1 MFIIYFFYFQ
11 YKHKIENIIYNKRI
25 IQILKMESYT
35 IEKVI
40 LLYNKHIYDRFKS
53 LIDSGK
59 KNGEINNNDLAK
71 IFEYYSCIKLMN
83 EYNQKFYEYDDINP
97 EFKEINQMSRNDTGI
112 DACNLTDTIVQCK
125 LRMTNTNLNWKEC
138 GTFFGSNIKTDE
150 EGNLQIRWKKMIITR
165 NSDCNLSKHFDC
177 RKKSFLDKTY
187 DRNEMITY
195 CSDLLTNPPVMS
207 NDDGDDSSLENKIIL
222 RDYQIECKNLIM
234 ETKGNV
240 IISLPTGTGKNLII
254 LHSLKEKT
262 KYLILVP
269 RIILMEQI
277 KEELKR
283 HFPKLARS
291 VQCIGDGGNIYDEK
305 KNICICVYNS
315 IDIVKEYA
323 DSFEKIFIDE
333 AHHIRTPEIYIS
345 EEDNIDS
352 GDEEEFE
359 EDDEEEFDSGD
370 DEDLDS
376 DEENEE
382 EDEEDLEEDEE
393 NEDETRELA
402 KAMSRTEPSLREG
415 LKPSQEDQEINKSF
429 INTIHSLSRYN
440 NNVYLSATIDKQ
452 DNFSYYNKDIREM
465 IEKDYLCDYTIH
477 IPIFTE
483 DPTNKNV
490 CEYLIKNYRN
500 IIIYCNSQKEG
511 NEINKLMNTILKG
524 SSQYIDCNTGKLT
537 RNKIINKY
545 KSGELSFLVNV
556 RILTEGFDA
565 PITKGIVFMHLPSN
579 SKTLIQIIGRCLR
592 LHKEKTIANVIL
604 PFSNKDDEN
613 SINNFLKVMAKND
626 SRLRKSFESKSLGG
640 YISINSAI
648 DEDKIENDEDDN
660 EEEEQENQFELK
672 FNMIFDSMGK
682 IKNGEELFL
691 IRLEE
696 VKKYIDENRK
706 RPSKLSKDKTI
717 KSMGYW
723 ISNQTINYSK
733 KIQNMKDENIYKLW
747 TEFINDEKYKS
758 YMQLPTML
766 EIFIK
771 RLEKLKIYIDTNK
784 QRPSTHSEDKDIK
797 FKAKWIG
804 TSQTNYSKKIHNMKD
819 ENIYKLWTDFIN
831 DSKYKEY
838 FLSQYETFVYNLNK
852 VKNYIDTNKQRP
864 SQTSKDNNIGFI
876 SRWIGTSQ
884 TNYSKKTRN
893 MKIETIYKLWTDF
906 INDEKY
912 KEYFLSQYDEFI
924 IKLNNLKSYIDIN
937 KQRPSSKYSKDKH
950 IKSIGSWIV
959 TSQKYYSKKIYNM
972 KDENIYKLWT
982 EFINDIRYKEYF
994 LSQYDSFVYNL
1005 NNLKSYI
1012 DTNKQRPSQTSKD
1025 KTIKSM
1031 GGWIS
1036 NQTSNYSKK
1045 KENMKNENIKK
1056 LWEDFINDEK
1066 YKQYF
1071 N

>member
-1 MFIIYFFYFQ
+1 
-11 YKHKIENIIYNKRI
+11 
-25 IQILKMESYT
+25 MESYT

-59 KNGEINNNDLAK
+59 KNEEINNNDLAK
-71 IFEYYSCIKLMN
+71 IFEYYSCIKLMY

-187 DRNEMITY
+187 DRNEMLLY
-195 CSDLLTNPPVMS
+195 CSELLTNPPVIS
-207 NDDGDDSSLENKIIL
+207 NDGDGNDESLENKIIL
-222 RDYQIECKNLIM
+222 RDYQIECKNLII

-277 KEELKR
+277 KEELKS

-291 VQCIGDGGNIYDEK
+291 VQCIGDGCNTYDEK

-323 DSFEKIFIDE
+323 ETFEKIFIDE
-333 AHHIRTPEIYIS
+333 AHHIRTPEIYIT
-345 EEDNIDS
+345 EEDNVDS
-352 GDEEEFE
+352 GEEEFN
-359 EDDEEEFDSGD
+359 SG
-370 DEDLDS
+370 
-376 DEENEE
+376 
-382 EDEEDLEEDEE
+382 DEEDLEEDENIESGDDEDDEDLEEDE
-393 NEDETRELA
+393 NIDSGDEDDSDKETREL
-402 KAMSRTEPSLREG
+402 EG

-452 DNFSYYNKDIREM
+452 ETFTYYYKDIREM
-465 IEKDYLCDYTIH
+465 IDKNYLCDYTIH

-511 NEINKLMNTILKG
+511 NEINKLLNTIQKG

-545 KSGELSFLVNV
+545 KSGELPFLVNV

-565 PITKGIVFMHLPSN
+565 PITKGIVFMHLPTN
-579 SKTLIQIIGRCLR
+579 SKTIIQIIGRCLR
-592 LHKEKTIANVIL
+592 LHNEKTIANVIL

-613 SINNFLKVMAKND
+613 SINNFLKVIAKND
-626 SRLRKSFESKSLGG
+626 SKIKKSYENKKLGG
-640 YISINSAI
+640 YISINSLI
-648 DEDKIENDEDDN
+648 GEDKIEDDN
-660 EEEEQENQFELK
+660 DNDNDNDNDDENENNEDEQENQFELK
-672 FNMIFDSMGK
+672 FNMIFDSLGK
-682 IKNGEELFL
+682 IMNGEELWMK
-691 IRLEE
+691 RLEE
-696 VKKYIDENRK
+696 VKKYIDENGK
-706 RPSKLSKDKTI
+706 RPSCMSKNKSISSLGRWITTQNKNYKT
-717 KSMGYW
+717 
-723 ISNQTINYSK
+723 K
-733 KIQNMKDENIYKLW
+733 KEILKYENIYNLW
-747 TEFINDEKYKS
+747 TEFINNDKYKQYFISMYESFIINLNKVKLYIDKNNERPSDCSKDKEIKIMGVWIGTQKQNYKKKNGNMKNESIKKLWEEFIYNEKYKEFI
-758 YMQLPTML
+758 QLPSML
-766 EIFIK
+766 ENFNIN
-771 RLEKLKIYIDTNK
+771 LNKLKIYIDTNNE
-784 QRPSTHSEDKDIK
+784 RPTQGSKDKNIKSLAQWISDIK
-797 FKAKWIG
+797 I
-804 TSQTNYSKKIHNMKD
+804 NYFKKIHNMKD
-819 ENIYKLWTDFIN
+819 ETI
-831 DSKYKEY
+831 
-838 FLSQYETFVYNLNK
+838 YNLW
-852 VKNYIDTNKQRP
+852 
-864 SQTSKDNNIGFI
+864 S
-876 SRWIGTSQ
+876 
-884 TNYSKKTRN
+884 
-893 MKIETIYKLWTDF
+893 EF

-912 KEYFLSQYDEFI
+912 KEYFLSQYDNFI
-924 IKLNNLKSYIDIN
+924 LNLNKVKNYIDIHKN
-937 KQRPSSKYSKDKH
+937 IPSRNIKKDTKYLGQFIND
-950 IKSIGSWIV
+950 
-959 TSQKYYSKKIYNM
+959 QKINYSKKTQKM

-982 EFINDIRYKEYF
+982 NFINDDKYKKYIQLPSMLENF
-994 LSQYDSFVYNL
+994 NI
-1005 NNLKSYI
+1005 NLKKLKTYI
-1012 DTNKQRPSQTSKD
+1012 DTNKKRPSEYDKD
-1025 KTIKSM
+1025 KNIKTIGKWISHCKTNYNKIQNNMKDETIKK
-1031 GGWIS
+1031 
-1036 NQTSNYSKK
+1036 Q
-1045 KENMKNENIKK
+1045 
-1056 LWEDFINDEK
+1056 WEEFINDEK
-1066 YKQYF
+1066 YKAYF

>member
-1 MFIIYFFYFQ
+1 
-11 YKHKIENIIYNKRI
+11 
-25 IQILKMESYT
+25 MESYT

-187 DRNEMITY
+187 DRNEMLLY
-195 CSDLLTNPPVMS
+195 CSELLTNPPVMS
-207 NDDGDDSSLENKIIL
+207 NDVDGGDESLENKIIL
-222 RDYQIECKNLIM
+222 RDYQIECKNLII

-283 HFPKLARS
+283 HFPKLSRS
-291 VQCIGDGGNIYDEK
+291 VQCIGDGGNTYDEK

-323 DSFEKIFIDE
+323 ETFEKIFIDE
-333 AHHIRTPEIYIS
+333 AHHIRTPEIYITDEQDLENPARKEVDES
-345 EEDNIDS
+345 ESEDEED
-352 GDEEEFE
+352 
-359 EDDEEEFDSGD
+359 FDSGD
-370 DEDLDS
+370 DEEFNEDDLED
-376 DEENEE
+376 DEEELVQD
-382 EDEEDLEEDEE
+382 EDNEEDLEHEDEE
-393 NEDETRELA
+393 KIDDSTA
-402 KAMSRTEPSLREG
+402 
-415 LKPSQEDQEINKSF
+415 EIKSSF
-429 INTIHSLSRYN
+429 ITEISSLSRYN

-452 DNFSYYNKDIREM
+452 ETFTYYYKDIREM
-465 IEKDYLCDYTIH
+465 IEKGYLCDYTIH

-511 NEINKLMNTILKG
+511 NEINKLMNTIQKG

-545 KSGELSFLVNV
+545 KSGELPFLVNV

-565 PITKGIVFMHLPSN
+565 PITKGIVFMHLPNN
-579 SKTLIQIIGRCLR
+579 SKTIIQIIGRCLR
-592 LHKEKTIANVIL
+592 LHNEKTIANVIL

-626 SRLRKSFESKSLGG
+626 SRLRKSYESKNLGG

-648 DEDKIENDEDDN
+648 DDAEDD
-660 EEEEQENQFELK
+660 EEEDDDVEEEQENQFELK
-672 FNMIFDSMGK
+672 FNMIFDSLGK
-682 IKNGEELFL
+682 IMNGEELWMK
-691 IRLEE
+691 RLEE
-696 VKKYIDENRK
+696 VKKYIDDNGK
-706 RPSKLSKDKTI
+706 RPTECNKDKI
-717 KSMGYW
+717 IRSMGKWLTRCRNY
-723 ISNQTINYSK
+723 YSK
-733 KIQNMKDENIYKLW
+733 KIQNFKDE
-747 TEFINDEKYKS
+747 
-758 YMQLPTML
+758 
-766 EIFIK
+766 
-771 RLEKLKIYIDTNK
+771 KIV
-784 QRPSTHSEDKDIK
+784 
-797 FKAKWIG
+797 
-804 TSQTNYSKKIHNMKD
+804 KIW
-819 ENIYKLWTDFIN
+819 E
-831 DSKYKEY
+831 
-838 FLSQYETFVYNLNK
+838 Q
-852 VKNYIDTNKQRP
+852 
-864 SQTSKDNNIGFI
+864 
-876 SRWIGTSQ
+876 
-884 TNYSKKTRN
+884 
-893 MKIETIYKLWTDF
+893 F

-912 KEYFLSQYDEFI
+912 KEYIQLPSITELFI
-924 IKLNNLKSYIDIN
+924 I
-937 KQRPSSKYSKDKH
+937 
-950 IKSIGSWIV
+950 
-959 TSQKYYSKKIYNM
+959 
-972 KDENIYKLWT
+972 
-982 EFINDIRYKEYF
+982 
-994 LSQYDSFVYNL
+994 NL
-1005 NNLKSYI
+1005 NNVKKYI
-1012 DTNKQRPSQTSKD
+1012 DLHNKLPFQKD
-1025 KTIKSM
+1025 KIKNIAFL
-1031 GGWIS
+1031 GQWITRVAEIS
-1036 NQTSNYSKK
+1036 LLIGVWANTW
-1045 KENMKNENIKK
+1045 
-1056 LWEDFINDEK
+1056 LLHL
-1066 YKQYF
+1066 
-1071 N
+1071 